1 MSSNNTIFT
10 GASRYAS
17 DFQQIIDRSVAIA
30 SLPLVQLQS
39 QKMALGD
46 QSAALTT
53 LDAKLVSLQGVIQSL
68 EAAAG
73 GSYSTSVSD
82 GAVVRASLSGSPLE
96 GVYSVEVV
104 DIGSYTSAMSADGLA
119 SVTDPSSGSIS
130 SASEFTLTVDGVDYS
145 VTPASNTLSALAD
158 AINALSG
165 AGVQATIVN
174 IGSSTSPDYRLS
186 LQCAKLGAVTVQL
199 NDGSQDLLDT
209 LSTGTLASYKVNGQP
224 STPISSDSRTVT
236 LAPGLSVTLLKAG
249 TAEVSV
255 SRSASGVS
263 SALSSF
269 VTTYNSLVD
278 ELDLHR
284 GEQAGALRGN
294 SILYGLS
301 QALREITGYSSET
314 GAISSLA
321 SLGLSFN
328 EQGKL
333 SLDMTVFSS
342 ATSGQFG
349 ALASFLGSSSG
360 GGFLQFATGV
370 LNGLEDT
377 TDGVLKMAI
386 RSIQTDISGQDARIA
401 EQEDRIDR
409 LRQNLEAQMAAA
421 DALIASLEQ
430 QVKYINGLFES
441 MRVAR
446 ESMR

>member
-1 MSSNNTIFT
+1 
-10 GASRYAS
+10 
-17 DFQQIIDRSVAIA
+17 V
-30 SLPLVQLQS
+30 
-39 QKMALGD
+39 
-46 QSAALTT
+46 
-53 LDAKLVSLQGVIQSL
+53 
-68 EAAAG
+68 
-73 GSYSTSVSD
+73 
-82 GAVVRASLSGSPLE
+82 
-96 GVYSVEVV
+96 
-104 DIGSYTSAMSADGLA
+104 
-119 SVTDPSSGSIS
+119 
-130 SASEFTLTVDGVDYS
+130 
-145 VTPASNTLSALAD
+145 
-158 AINALSG
+158 
-165 AGVQATIVN
+165 
-174 IGSSTSPDYRLS
+174 
-186 LQCAKLGAVTVQL
+186 
-199 NDGSQDLLDT
+199 
-209 LSTGTLASYKVNGQP
+209 
-224 STPISSDSRTVT
+224 
-236 LAPGLSVTLLKAG
+236 
-249 TAEVSV
+249 
-255 SRSASGVS
+255 
-263 SALSSF
+263 
-269 VTTYNSLVD
+269 
-278 ELDLHR
+278 
-284 GEQAGALRGN
+284 
-294 SILYGLS
+294 
-301 QALREITGYSSET
+301 
-314 GAISSLA
+314 